1 VTNRRDTPEELPA
14 VAPGSP
20 SLLARLRGME
30 TLEALYQAWLELK
43 EEHAATRARFA
54 TERQRLEQQGA
65 FVVGAVRA
73 AGTPPKP
80 VDAGD
85 AGEAGEGALVPQAGL
100 DDFLHEAEQ
109 KLQAARRALEESAAK
124 EEARFGEAMAEARG
138 LIVAQVKR
146 FLGQVRPKLRLLLR
160 PAGASR
166 SILHAERVRPDDAV
180 LLLYVLTERI
190 PSRYDFLFDDSTDD
204 VSLPPPP
211 LYPDE
216 DVGPSEVRPGGQ
228 ALERRL
234 RAMAQ
239 VLPVKGFLPLWVP
252 RPGGEDFFRLRER
265 GPVMEAELL
274 DGDDFRSVLARE
286 EAERLAGHLL
296 RIKLGGG
303 LELELGAG

>member
-1 VTNRRDTPEELPA
+1 MTNRHDTPEDLPA
-14 VAPGSP
+14 VAAGSP
-20 SLLARLRGME
+20 SLLARLRRME
-30 TLEALYQAWLELK
+30 TLEALYQAWLELRV
-43 EEHAATRARFA
+43 EHAATRARFA
-54 TERQRLEQQGA
+54 TERQRLEQQGS

-80 VDAGD
+80 A
-85 AGEAGEGALVPQAGL
+85 EAGEGALVPQAGL

-109 KLQAARRALEESAAK
+109 KLQATKRALEESAAR
-124 EEARFGEAMAEARG
+124 EEARFGEALAEARG

-166 SILHAERVRPDDAV
+166 FILHAERVRPDDAV

-204 VSLPPPP
+204 VTLAPPP

-216 DVGPSEVRPGGQ
+216 DVAPSEVRPGGQ

-239 VLPVKGFLPLWVP
+239 VLPVKGFVPVWVP

-296 RIKLGGG
+296 RIKLSGK
-303 LELELGAG
+303 LDLELGAG